1 MSIETLEKV
10 RKLEQQ
16 SQRHLDKLEDEE
28 RKFKVYEEEL
38 MNASHESLY
47 YLNEL
52 TYFNLTRGD
61 EGNLN
66 QNIENMSRLMREL
79 EGYFQ
84 EREEDFKSQ
93 KRKLEEQLA
102 ELYVEKKRLLL
113 TEEEK
118 KQKGNENGL
127 EEIYNIRT
135 D

>member
-61 EGNLN
+61 EVNLN

-84 EREEDFKSQ
+84 ERGEDFKSQ

-118 KQKGNENGL
+118 KQKGNENGKG
-127 EEIYNIRT
+127 
-135 D
+135 

>member
-61 EGNLN
+61 EVNLN
-66 QNIENMSRLMREL
+66 QNIEKMSRLMREL

-93 KRKLEEQLA
+93 NRKLEEQLA
-102 ELYVEKKRLLL
+102 EIYVEKKRLNLK
-113 TEEEK
+113 EEEK
-118 KQKGNENGL
+118 KQKGNENGKG
-127 EEIYNIRT
+127 
-135 D
+135 

>member
-1 MSIETLEKV
+1 
-10 RKLEQQ
+10 
-16 SQRHLDKLEDEE
+16 
-28 RKFKVYEEEL
+28 

-102 ELYVEKKRLLL
+102 ELYVEKKRLIL

-118 KQKGNENGL
+118 KQKGNENGKG
-127 EEIYNIRT
+127 
-135 D
+135 

>member
-61 EGNLN
+61 EVNLN

-102 ELYVEKKRLLL
+102 ELYVEKKHLLL

-118 KQKGNENGL
+118 KQKGNENGKG
-127 EEIYNIRT
+127 
-135 D
+135 

>member
-118 KQKGNENGL
+118 KQKGNENGKG
-127 EEIYNIRT
+127 
-135 D
+135 

>member
-61 EGNLN
+61 EVNLN

-118 KQKGNENGL
+118 KQKGNENGKG
-127 EEIYNIRT
+127 
-135 D
+135 

>member
-28 RKFKVYEEEL
+28 RKFKVYEEEF

-61 EGNLN
+61 EVNLN

-102 ELYVEKKRLLL
+102 ELYVEKKHLLL

-118 KQKGNENGL
+118 KQKGNENGKG
-127 EEIYNIRT
+127 
-135 D
+135 

>member
-16 SQRHLDKLEDEE
+16 GQRHLDKLEDEE

-61 EGNLN
+61 EVNLN

-118 KQKGNENGL
+118 KQKGNENGKG
-127 EEIYNIRT
+127 
-135 D
+135 

>member
-66 QNIENMSRLMREL
+66 QNIENMSRLM
-79 EGYFQ
+79 
-84 EREEDFKSQ
+84 
-93 KRKLEEQLA
+93 
-102 ELYVEKKRLLL
+102 
-113 TEEEK
+113 
-118 KQKGNENGL
+118 
-127 EEIYNIRT
+127 
-135 D
+135 

>member
-38 MNASHESLY
+38 MNDSHESLY

-52 TYFNLTRGD
+52 TYFNLTKGD
-61 EGNLN
+61 EVNLN

-84 EREEDFKSQ
+84 EREEEFRSQ

-113 TEEEK
+113 AEEEK
-118 KQKGNENGL
+118 KQKGNENGKG
-127 EEIYNIRT
+127 
-135 D
+135 